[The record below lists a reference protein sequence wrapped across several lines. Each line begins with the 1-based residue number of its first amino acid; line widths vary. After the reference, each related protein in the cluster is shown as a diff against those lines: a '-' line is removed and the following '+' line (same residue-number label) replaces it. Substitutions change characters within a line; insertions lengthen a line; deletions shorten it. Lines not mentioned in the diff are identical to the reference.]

1 MREIKFR
8 AWDSQA
14 KRMLEVVT
22 LSFMKMT
29 GSLTHVT
36 TWDYRDID
44 ELTKINFPDKI
55 NLMQYTGLKDKNGK
69 EIYVGDIVKIFTVT
83 GGKFQDERRLEEI
96 HWWNSGFCRGIKD
109 VQGLPLWWLDK
120 DTQKFE
126 VVGNIYE
133 NPELLKEKK

>member
-8 AWDSQA
+8 AWD
-14 KRMLEVVT
+14 KREHRMMMYIQIPAPCMSESDL
-22 LSFMKMT
+22 
-29 GSLTHVT
+29 
-36 TWDYRDID
+36 WI
-44 ELTKINFPDKI
+44 
-55 NLMQYTGLKDKNGK
+55 LMQYTGLKDKNGK
-69 EIYVGDIVKIFTVT
+69 EIYEGDVVKTFTVT
-83 GGKFQDERRLEEI
+83 GGKLQEDKGLQEI

-133 NPELLKEKK
+133 NPELLEK